1 MNIQEKI
8 VQDMKISMKSGDRLV
23 VDTLRMVR
31 AAIKNCSI
39 EKGRELS
46 NEEVIDVLS
55 NEVKKRKDSIDL
67 YQKGNRE
74 DLVVKE
80 KREIEIISSYLPEPM
95 SSEELEKIVE
105 DTISETGAQSLKDMG
120 KVMGVVMG
128 RVRGRAEGRTVQ
140 EVVKRMLS

>member
-80 KREIEIISSYLPEPM
+80 KREIEIISSYLPEPL